1 MVRDPALAAA
11 ARNEFDADLARSE
24 RVTLAAWSNR
34 SPFDRVREF
43 LSYWLIAR
51 ADIFLSR
58 IELFRT
64 RW

>member
-1 MVRDPALAAA
+1 VRDPALAAS
-11 ARNEFDADLARSE
+11 ARNEFESDLARSE
-24 RVTLAAWSNR
+24 RVDLAAWQNR
-34 SPFDRVREF
+34 SPLDKMREF